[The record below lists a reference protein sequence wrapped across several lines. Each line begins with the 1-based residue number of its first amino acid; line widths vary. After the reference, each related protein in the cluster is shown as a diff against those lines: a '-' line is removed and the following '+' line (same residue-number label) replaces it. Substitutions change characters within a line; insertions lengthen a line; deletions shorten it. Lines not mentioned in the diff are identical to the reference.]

1 VAGNRGMTR
10 RSNSGEGVEKGGPGV
25 VPRSNSGEAPG
36 GHPRAPSSDRLGA
49 ARIKAAIRSAQDEGR
64 AALMPYMMAGY
75 PDRETSLAV
84 ANAYVESGAD
94 LVELGVP
101 FSDPLADGPAIHAAA
116 TAALKAGATLDTALE
131 LCEAISSRLPVVFM
145 VYANMVLA
153 HGGAAEFA
161 ERALGAG
168 AAGAIVPDLPLEE
181 AEPVREA
188 FSEAGLALVPLVA
201 PTTSAERR
209 AQICAAAQGFVY
221 VVSTVGTTGERDEV
235 SAELSELVAAAKG
248 EAQVPIAV
256 GFGIGTPAQ
265 AAQVGE
271 VADGVIIG
279 SRLVRAAGEAG
290 GPEAAAA
297 AVGSFLRE
305 TRIALSR

>member
-1 VAGNRGMTR
+1 MTEATLTGVARIAT
-10 RSNSGEGVEKGGPGV
+10 
-25 VPRSNSGEAPG
+25 AF
-36 GHPRAPSSDRLGA
+36 DA
-49 ARIKAAIRSAQDEGR
+49 ARGDGR

-75 PDRETSLAV
+75 PDRETSMAV
-84 ANAYVESGAD
+84 AEAYAESAD

-101 FSDPLADGPAIHAAA
+101 FSDPLADGPTIHAAA
-116 TAALKAGATLDTALE
+116 TAALGAGATLETAIE
-131 LCEAISSRLPVVFM
+131 VCESIAERVPVVFM

-161 ERALGAG
+161 RRALAAG

-188 FSEAGLALVPLVA
+188 FADAGLALVPLVA
-201 PTTSAERR
+201 PTTPSERR
-209 AQICAAAQGFVY
+209 ARICTAAQGFIY
-221 VVSTVGTTGERDEV
+221 VVSTVGTTGEREEIP
-235 SAELSELVAAAKG
+235 AQLAELVASTKT
-248 EAQVPIAV
+248 EAEVPVAV

-290 GPEAAAA
+290 GVATAAE

-305 TRIALSR
+305 TRVALAG

>member
-1 VAGNRGMTR
+1 MTR
-10 RSNSGEGVEKGGPGV
+10 ESDSGEGVAEGQRGV
-25 VPRSNSGEAPG
+25 VSRSNSGEAPG
-36 GHPRAPSSDRLGA
+36 DHSPVPGA
-49 ARIKAAIRSAQDEGR
+49 SGSAGTGTEWISAAFRTAKDEGR

-84 ANAYVESGAD
+84 ARAYAESAD

-101 FSDPLADGPAIHAAA
+101 FSDPLADGPTIHTAA
-116 TAALKAGATLDTALE
+116 TAALEAGATLETAIE
-131 LCEAISSRLPVVFM
+131 VCEAISGRVPVVFM

-161 ERALGAG
+161 RRALAAG

-188 FSEAGLALVPLVA
+188 FGAKGLALVPLIA
-201 PTTSAERR
+201 PTTPAERR
-209 AQICAAAQGFVY
+209 TRICAAAQGFVY

-235 SAELSELVAAAKG
+235 PAELTELLLATKR
-248 EAQVPIAV
+248 EAEVPVAV

-265 AAQVGE
+265 AGQVGE
-271 VADGVIIG
+271 IADGVIIG
-279 SRLVRAAGEAG
+279 SRLVRAAGEAA
-290 GPEAAAA
+290 GPGAAAESVRA
-297 AVGSFLRE
+297 FLAE
-305 TRIALSR
+305 TRGTLTA